1 MSKLVAIVGDSG
13 TGKSTGIKTLNPK
26 ETYTIN
32 VSGKE
37 LPFRGRDKLY
47 NTVNK
52 NYKELEVSKD
62 ILALLKTLSEKA
74 PEIKNIVIEDANYIM
89 GFNLVNK
96 ATETGYTKFSIMAKD
111 AVDLIQ
117 GAKKLRDDIVVFY
130 MSHSEEVKDVDEIVG
145 YKMRTCGKMVDSQIK
160 MEGLFTVIL
169 YTFVENKNDK
179 AEFSFITNHFK
190 KLPAKSPQGM
200 FDTVKIPNDLQ
211 LVTDKVREYYS

>member
-26 ETYTIN
+26 ETYIIN
-32 VSGKE
+32 ASGKE
-37 LPFRGRDKLY
+37 LPFRGSDKLY